1 MKNIIKILLR
11 VTFVLGYFITKT
23 FKNKKNVK
31 PDKNKNVKTFFFT
44 LMYSVISSLRL
55 RSILHRLPRSTD
67 LPSDASQAS
76 SAGAHLCVDFMF
88 YYCRQRIHNSNSYIS
103 PSTSFPANTSHRRPS
118 FFFFGIHYMDSPDC
132 LLFTSEHIRLYFLV
146 FLFYTF

>member
-88 YYCRQRIHNSNSYIS
+88 YYCRQRYTTATASLSEYFLS
-103 PSTSFPANTSHRRPS
+103 CKYFPPQTFLFLLR
-118 FFFFGIHYMDSPDC
+118 DSLHGFPR
-132 LLFTSEHIRLYFLV
+132 LFTVYF
-146 FLFYTF
+146 